1 MLRAD
6 ERSFANGAPR
16 PRPASELMR
25 PERLAAI
32 QPSRM
37 SITRSLMN
45 RMLRERW
52 DIRNERFDVD
62 ATGAGTVVYSIKTPT
77 QEFSFIAFSFPPSRT
92 ARTGRIIGRAWDMMG
107 TLNEGPATQ
116 ADIDAVRCEL
126 PKLYRGRATP
136 KSLVWARA
144 NRSMRVFDQTLAA
157 LASGRQPSVEALAQV
172 CYLMRNTGLD
182 GNGTFGTR
190 SFPSLGAN
198 HPLGGVLQAQL
209 ITAYLM
215 REYSC
220 DLVEHL
226 AKLQS
231 DKAVPLDPAI
241 RRFLGVGN
249 GSALGLIFFIQ
260 KHPRLIGNWL
270 AAREETIAKALA
282 LPVGKGNDRVKT
294 LLALLERAITFRRE
308 DRVVYE
314 TIANS
319 ADIANDLEK
328 IAEALTELH
337 ETGLVAGHSETY
349 PLYALARHVESHVRL
364 EALETYYSLL
374 LELVP
379 ETADVLAASVNGV
392 DEVNVVPSQ
401 KIDELIDLIETQYRW
416 ALDIDMSGPDAYKYI
431 WYKSETAEEPRRGA
445 RDEAP
450 EALDLGFDL
459 CGGIQTL
466 LASLRAEKDH
476 TLSVARFLM
485 RHPGDRYLV
494 ARIQALKDFAYHSP
508 IANINAES
516 FTPIDLVRLMNAGVH
531 GIDKTRDFLRRN
543 LRGVLYHGAPTPDEI
558 RAGKEGVWAYPAEPE
573 L

>member
-1 MLRAD
+1 MLRPD
-6 ERSFANGAPR
+6 EKTPAQDAPR

-25 PERLAAI
+25 PERLAAL
-32 QPSRM
+32 QPGRM

-45 RMLRERW
+45 KMLRERW
-52 DIRNERFDVD
+52 DIRKERFDVD
-62 ATGAGTVVYSIKTPT
+62 AAGTGTVVYSIKTPA
-77 QEFSFIAFSFPPSRT
+77 QDFSFIAFSFPPTST

-107 TLNEGPATQ
+107 TLNEGPATE
-116 ADIDAVRCEL
+116 ADIEAVRNEL

-157 LASGRQPSVEALAQV
+157 LASGQQPSVEMLAQV

-190 SFPSLGAN
+190 TFPSLGAD
-198 HPLGGVLQAQL
+198 HALGSVLQAQL
-209 ITAYLM
+209 VTAYLM

-231 DKAVPLDPAI
+231 DTAVPLDPAI

-260 KHPRLIGNWL
+260 KHPRLIGSWL
-270 AAREETIAKALA
+270 AAREEAIAKAAA
-282 LPVGKGNDRVKT
+282 LPVGRADARVEK
-294 LLALLERAITFRRE
+294 LLSLIKRAITFRRE

-314 TIANS
+314 SIASSTDIADDLETIATALAELNS
-319 ADIANDLEK
+319 
-328 IAEALTELH
+328 
-337 ETGLVAGHSETY
+337 TGLVAGQSETY
-349 PLYALARHVESHVRL
+349 PLHAIARHLEPRIRP

-379 ETADVLAASVNGV
+379 ETADELAATVNGA

-401 KIDELIDLIETQYRW
+401 TVGELIKLIEAQYQW

-466 LASLRAEKDH
+466 LAGLRAEKDDR
-476 TLSVARFLM
+476 LSVARFLM
-485 RHPGDRYLV
+485 RHPGERYLV

-516 FTPIDLVRLMNAGVH
+516 FTPIDLVRLMNAGLH
-531 GIDKTRDFLRRN
+531 GVDKTRDFLRRN

-558 RAGKEGVWAYPAEPE
+558 RAGKEGVWAYPAEPRR
-573 L
+573 

>member
-1 MLRAD
+1 
-6 ERSFANGAPR
+6 
-16 PRPASELMR
+16 MR
-25 PERLAAI
+25 PERLAAL
-32 QPSRM
+32 QPSRL

-45 RMLRERW
+45 KMVAERW
-52 DIRNERFDVD
+52 DIRKERFDVD
-62 ATGAGTVVYSIKTPT
+62 EAGAGTVVYSIKTPS
-77 QEFSFIAFSFPPSRT
+77 QEFSFIAFSFPPTRT

-107 TLNEGPATQ
+107 TLNEGQATQ
-116 ADIDAVRCEL
+116 ADIDAVRSEL

-157 LASGRQPSVEALAQV
+157 LSSGQQPSVEMLAQV

-190 SFPSLGAN
+190 SFPSLGAD
-198 HPLGGVLQAQL
+198 HALGGVLQAQL
-209 ITAYLM
+209 VTAYLM

-231 DKAVPLDPAI
+231 SKAVPLDPAI
-241 RRFLGVGN
+241 RRFIGVGN

-260 KHPRLIGNWL
+260 KHPRLIGSWI
-270 AAREETIAKALA
+270 AAREEAIAEASA
-282 LPVGKGNDRVKT
+282 LPVGQGDARVET
-294 LLALLERAITFRRE
+294 LLTLIKRAIAFRRE

-314 TIANS
+314 AIANS
-319 ADIANDLEK
+319 ADIADDLEK
-328 IAEALTELH
+328 IATTLTDLY
-337 ETGLVAGHSETY
+337 ETGLVAGRSATY
-349 PLYALARHVESHVRL
+349 PLHAVAEQLESQVRP

-379 ETADVLAASVNGV
+379 ETADTLAATVNGV

-401 KIDELIDLIETQYRW
+401 TVGELIDLIKAQYQW
-416 ALDIDMSGPDAYKYI
+416 ALDIDMSGPEASKYI

-450 EALDLGFDL
+450 EALDLGLDL

-466 LASLRAEKDH
+466 LASLRSEPDA
-476 TLSVARFLM
+476 TLSIARFLM
-485 RHPGDRYLV
+485 RHPGERYLV
-494 ARIQALKDFAYHSP
+494 ARIQALKDIAYHSP
-508 IANINAES
+508 IANINAED
-516 FTPIDLVRLMNAGVH
+516 FTPIDLVRLMNAGLH

-543 LRGVLYHGAPTPDEI
+543 LRGVLYHGAPNPDEI
-558 RAGKEGVWAYPAEPE
+558 RAGKEVFWAYPAEPR

>member
-1 MLRAD
+1 MLRPD
-6 ERSFANGAPR
+6 EQSFANDAPR

-25 PERLAAI
+25 PERLAAL
-32 QPSRM
+32 QPGRM

-45 RMLRERW
+45 KMLRERW
-52 DIRNERFDVD
+52 DIRKERFDVD
-62 ATGAGTVVYSIKTPT
+62 AAGAGTAIYSIKTPT

-107 TLNEGPATQ
+107 TLNEGPATE
-116 ADIDAVRCEL
+116 ADIEAARSEL

-157 LASGRQPSVEALAQV
+157 LASGQQPSVEMLAQV

-209 ITAYLM
+209 VTAYLM

-226 AKLQS
+226 AQLQS

-260 KHPRLIGNWL
+260 KHPRLIGSWL
-270 AAREETIAKALA
+270 AAREEAIAKAAA
-282 LPVGKGNDRVKT
+282 LPVGRGDARTEK
-294 LLALLERAITFRRE
+294 LLSLIKRAIVFRRE

-314 TIANS
+314 FIANS
-319 ADIANDLEK
+319 ADIADDLEK
-328 IAEALTELH
+328 VAAALAELNS
-337 ETGLVAGHSETY
+337 TGLVAGRSEAY
-349 PLYALARHVESHVRL
+349 PLHAIARHLELQIRL

-379 ETADVLAASVNGV
+379 ETADKLAATVTGV

-401 KIDELIDLIETQYRW
+401 TVGELIQMIEAQYQW
-416 ALDIDMSGPDAYKYI
+416 ALDIDMSGPDAHKYI

-459 CGGIQTL
+459 CGGIQSL
-466 LASLRAEKDH
+466 LASLRAEKDSK
-476 TLSVARFLM
+476 LSVARFLM
-485 RHPGDRYLV
+485 RHPGERYLV

-508 IANINAES
+508 IANINAED
-516 FTPIDLVRLMNAGVH
+516 FTPIDLVRLMNAGLH
-531 GIDKTRDFLRRN
+531 GVDKTRDFLRRN
-543 LRGVLYHGAPTPDEI
+543 LRGVIYHGAPSPDEI
-558 RAGKEGVWAYPAEPE
+558 RAGKEGVWAYPAEPR

>member
-1 MLRAD
+1 MARLNEQTPQHD
-6 ERSFANGAPR
+6 APQ

-32 QPSRM
+32 QPSRL

-52 DIRNERFDVD
+52 DIHKERFDVD
-62 ATGAGTVVYSIKTPT
+62 AAGSGTVVYSIKTPT
-77 QEFSFIAFSFPPSRT
+77 KEFSFIGFSFPPSRT

-107 TLNEGPATQ
+107 TLNEGPATA
-116 ADIDAVRCEL
+116 ADIEAARGEL

-136 KSLVWARA
+136 KALVWARA
-144 NRSMRVFDQTLAA
+144 NRSMRVFDQTLDA
-157 LASGRQPSVEALAQV
+157 LASGRQPPIEMLAQV

-190 SFPSLGAN
+190 SFPSLGID

-209 ITAYLM
+209 VTAYLM

-226 AKLQS
+226 ARLQS

-249 GSALGLIFFIQ
+249 GSALGLIFFIHR
-260 KHPRLIGNWL
+260 HPRLIGSWL
-270 AAREETIAKALA
+270 TAREQAIAAASA
-282 LPVGKGNDRVKT
+282 LPVGQSDARVDT
-294 LLALLERAITFRRE
+294 LLALVQRAIRFRRQ

-314 TIANS
+314 AIASSN
-319 ADIANDLEK
+319 DIADDLEK
-328 IAEALTELH
+328 VAAALVGLRD
-337 ETGLVAGHSETY
+337 TGLVSGRRDAY
-349 PLYALARHVESHVRL
+349 PLHALIKQL
-364 EALETYYSLL
+364 EPQIRPEAVETYYSLL
-374 LELVP
+374 IELVP
-379 ETADVLAASVNGV
+379 ELADTLAATVGGA
-392 DEVNVVPSQ
+392 DEVNVVASQ
-401 KIDELIDLIETQYRW
+401 IVAEVIGVIEKQYQW
-416 ALDIDMSGPDAYKYI
+416 ALAIDMSGADAYKYI

-445 RDEAP
+445 RVEAP
-450 EALDLGFDL
+450 DALDLGVDI
-459 CGGIQTL
+459 CGGIQAL
-466 LASLRAEKDH
+466 LKDLRAEPDN

-485 RHPGDRYLV
+485 RHPGHRYLI
-494 ARIQALKDFAYHSP
+494 ARIQAFKELGYHTP

-516 FTPIDLVRLMNAGVH
+516 FTPIDLVRLMNAGLH
-531 GIDKTRDFLRRN
+531 GVDKTRDFLCRN
-543 LRGVLYHGAPTPDEI
+543 LRGVLFHGAPNPDEI
-558 RAGKEGVWAYPAEPE
+558 RAGKEGVWAYPAEPR

>member
-1 MLRAD
+1 MAGLN
-6 ERSFANGAPR
+6 EPTPQHEAPQ
-16 PRPASELMR
+16 PRPASQVMR

-32 QPSRM
+32 QPSRL

-45 RMLRERW
+45 KMLRERW
-52 DIRNERFDVD
+52 DIRKERFDVD
-62 ATGAGTVVYSIKTPT
+62 AAGAGTVVYSIKTPT

-107 TLNEGPATQ
+107 TLNEGPATE
-116 ADIDAVRCEL
+116 ADIEAVRSEL
-126 PKLYRGRATP
+126 PKLYRGRAMP

-157 LASGRQPSVEALAQV
+157 LASGQQPSVEALAQV

-190 SFPSLGAN
+190 SFPSLGTD

-215 REYSC
+215 REYSY

-260 KHPRLIGNWL
+260 KHPRLIGSWL
-270 AAREETIAKALA
+270 AAREEAIAKALA
-282 LPVGKGNDRVKT
+282 LPVGKGDGRIET
-294 LLALLERAITFRRE
+294 LLTLLKRAIAFRRE
-308 DRVVYE
+308 DRVIYE

-319 ADIANDLEK
+319 ADIADDLEK
-328 IAEALTELH
+328 IAAALTELQD
-337 ETGLVAGHSETY
+337 TGLAAGRSETY
-349 PLYALARHVESHVRL
+349 PLHVVARHLEPQIRP

-379 ETADVLAASVNGV
+379 ETTDALAAKVNGV
-392 DEVNVVPSQ
+392 DEVNVLPSQ
-401 KIDELIDLIETQYRW
+401 TIGELIELIEAQYQW
-416 ALDIDMSGPDAYKYI
+416 ALDIDMSGADAYKYI

-450 EALDLGFDL
+450 EALDLGLDL

-466 LASLRAEKDH
+466 LANLRAEKDY

-485 RHPGDRYLV
+485 RRPGDRYLV

-516 FTPIDLVRLMNAGVH
+516 FTPIDLVRLMNAGLH

-558 RAGKEGVWAYPAEPE
+558 RAGKEGVWAYPAEPR